1 MNAHDAAIDGTLGE
15 IARAAAYFFDDWWV
29 IGSAAAFV
37 AGAAIENIADI
48 DLLVSERDFQAA
60 LGFWRVEE
68 FEGASPSDQFR
79 SKLFAR
85 IVHFPAPVELMA
97 GFEIR
102 VADEWRPVRPT
113 TRERRGGVFIPSVAE
128 QIDLLR
134 AIARPKD
141 AARINA
147 LCALE

>member
-15 IARAAAYFFDDWWV
+15 IARAAANFFDDWWV
-29 IGSAAAFV
+29 IGSAAAYI
-37 AGAAIENIADI
+37 AGAVVENIADI

-68 FEGASPSDQFR
+68 FEGASPSDRFR

-85 IVHFPAPVELMA
+85 IMHFPAPVELMA
-97 GFEIR
+97 GFEMR
-102 VADEWRPVRPT
+102 MAGEWRPVHPE
-113 TRERRGGVFIPSVAE
+113 TRERRGDVFIPAVAE

-134 AIARPKD
+134 AMGRLKD
-141 AARINA
+141 AARIDA